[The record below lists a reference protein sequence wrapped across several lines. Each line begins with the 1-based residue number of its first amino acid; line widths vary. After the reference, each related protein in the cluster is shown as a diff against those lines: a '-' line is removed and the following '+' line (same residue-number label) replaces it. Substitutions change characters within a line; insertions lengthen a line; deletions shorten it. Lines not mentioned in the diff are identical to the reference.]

1 MPLPTPHVI
10 LSAALFTVL
19 VLAASQS
26 FAESFRVT
34 SEYNQTVVA
43 RCGGGTWTDVAH
55 RDSLDFDCSGD
66 SLEVAADTDGTD
78 SVTITWS
85 CSGSGST
92 SAGGTTYQWVQN
104 VRIIAHA
111 KGYGGFSIEQP
122 GTGNNCS
129 LQGSGAST
137 DQ

>member
-1 MPLPTPHVI
+1 MPLPTPRVI

-43 RCGGGTWTDVAH
+43 RCGGDSWTDVAY